1 MKNELSDTPRWLL
14 SIAVRRMPTER
25 SEWGAAMLAELAQ
38 LQHPFMRRRFALS
51 CICVALF
58 PPRKSGL
65 LQTIMNH
72 KTKSFIMAIGSAALI
87 SFILVLPFERGGAWL
102 AWAYTIYGIV
112 FLLIPAVLFGDL
124 LLLAAVVWAVAG
136 HARGRQ
142 PWPRVPAFLRRWGR
156 FAVEIIFGL
165 INPVL
170 YLAILTNALPLNRPG
185 TEWLLAPLTTS
196 AWILLTAFWTLRICG
211 AAFNPRSRAMRA
223 GGRTLLLASLACLLV
238 YTVKDAWLLV
248 ETEWS
253 GAPLRTFLLNV
264 LRLCPLYLIP
274 AVLLWDYLRATA
286 TPLGEADE
294 TAGQRHGFFLLTNRA
309 SRVAVATVVGVA
321 LVTFALAARRQSEA
335 NVRKLVSD
343 HRASIRA
350 AATRYDIDPR
360 LIASIVYVTHRDQ
373 LSPFRD
379 ALERL
384 IISAWAMNLQRRGPG
399 RERWEEIGTDENPML
414 NLALDISVGLAQIKP
429 RTALTASVL
438 ATGRTPDTLPRPV
451 YYEYRNVEPVG
462 DGWTPPA
469 TAQTAMISPI
479 PVPAERRAVAR
490 MLLDTESNLE
500 TCALILALYQNQWE
514 ATNRDWSI
522 RERPDILATLYQ
534 IGFARS
540 KPHGAPRSNA
550 FGSRVR
556 EVYEQP
562 WLGELLE
569 TTSRPQDRAR

>member
-1 MKNELSDTPRWLL
+1 
-14 SIAVRRMPTER
+14 MPAER
-25 SEWGAAMLAELAQ
+25 SEWGVAMLAELAQ
-38 LQHPFMRRRFALS
+38 LQHPSIRWQFALS
-51 CICVALF
+51 CIRVALF
-58 PPRKSGL
+58 PPRKARDGGL

-72 KTKSFIMAIGSAALI
+72 KMKSIITTIGAAALI
-87 SFILVLPFERGGAWL
+87 SLILVQPELGGAGL

-112 FLLIPAVLFGDL
+112 FLAIPAVLFADL

-142 PWPRVPAFLRRWGR
+142 PWPKVPAFLRRWGR
-156 FAVEIIFGL
+156 LAVEIVFGL

-170 YLAILTNALPLNRPG
+170 YLAILTTALPLNPHNMAG
-185 TEWLLAPLTTS
+185 TEWWLAPLTTS
-196 AWILLTAFWTLRICG
+196 AWILLTAFWILRLCG
-211 AAFNPRSRAMRA
+211 AAFDPRSRAVRA
-223 GGRTLLLASLACLLV
+223 GVRTLLLASLACLLV
-238 YTVKDAWLLV
+238 YIVKDAWLLV
-248 ETEWS
+248 ETQWS
-253 GAPLRTFLLNV
+253 SAPLHTFLLNI

-274 AVLLWDYLRATA
+274 AVLLWDYLRSTA
-286 TPLGEADE
+286 TSAGQAGE
-294 TAGQRHGFFLLTNRA
+294 TAGQRHGFFLLPNRA

-321 LVTFALAARRQSEA
+321 IVTFALAAHRRSEA
-335 NVRKLVSD
+335 SVRKLVSD

-350 AATRYDIDPR
+350 AATRYDVDPR

-379 ALERL
+379 SLERL

-399 RERWEEIGTDENPML
+399 REKWEEIGTDENPML

-438 ATGRTPDTLPRPV
+438 ATGRTPDNLPRPAF
-451 YYEYRNVEPVG
+451 YEYRNVEPVG
-462 DGWTPPA
+462 DGWTLPA
-469 TAQTAMISPI
+469 TAQTTLSSPI

-490 MLLDTESNLE
+490 MLLDAESNLE
-500 TCALILALYQNQWE
+500 TCALILALYRNQWE

-556 EVYEQP
+556 QVYEQP

-569 TTSRPQDRAR
+569 TTPRPPR